1 MLAIDDWKIATKI
14 SSALGLL
21 SVAFAVTIA
30 FSSLKLLDQD
40 AQFSELTEHEAPA
53 AVEMARVNRQINQMG
68 YAGYRLLSH
77 PVGSSDARE
86 ARDAMVD
93 AQQKVLK
100 NLENAAGYVPKDA
113 GEIAA
118 FRVRVEEIIKHADAV
133 LHHTDRGD
141 HAGANAA
148 LDAMDPKIASLTKD
162 LRAAN
167 QAESAENLARSN
179 ALSDAAVMTV
189 VVNIA
194 LGLVGMVLAGGMGLW
209 IARGKIAKPLNG
221 LAASMRRLAGGDFS
235 VEIDGQARADEVGA
249 MAKAVQIFKDNG
261 IAAKALEADA
271 ERMRQAADGARDR
284 TEAER
289 RQTEAE
295 QAMVVTTLAES
306 LGRLAR
312 GDLTAQIS
320 AEFQG
325 QYVQI
330 KRDFNQAVESLREA
344 MTSISNATGGIRGG
358 ADEIALASDDLSRR
372 TEQQAASLEET
383 AAALDEITAT
393 VRRSAEGA
401 AQAASVA
408 SGARTQAELSGAVVA
423 EAVAAMSE
431 IEESSGQ
438 VNQIIGVIDEIAFQ
452 TNLLALNAG
461 VEAARA
467 GDAGKGFAVV
477 AQEVRA
483 LAQRSAEAAKEIKVL
498 IAGSSAQVAK
508 GVKLVGD
515 TGSALQTI
523 VAQVTEI
530 DSLIVEI
537 AQSSKE
543 QATGLNE
550 VNSAVNQMDQVT
562 QQNAAMVEQATAACA
577 SLKAETGELVSLVSK
592 FEVGGRAPSS
602 SRAVPEASTPVM
614 RRPAAKTV
622 AALRPGSQLAA
633 NSWEEF

>member
-1 MLAIDDWKIATKI
+1 MFAIDDWKIATKI

-21 SVAFAVTIA
+21 AVAFAVTIA

-68 YAGYRLLSH
+68 YAGYRLLTH
-77 PVGSSDARE
+77 PPGSPDARE

-93 AQQKVLK
+93 ARQKVIK
-100 NLENAAGYVPKDA
+100 NLENAASYVPADA

-118 FRVRVEEIIKHADAV
+118 FRIRVEEIIKHTDAV

-141 HAGANAA
+141 HGSANAA

-167 QAESAENLARSN
+167 QTESAENLARSN
-179 ALSDAAVMTV
+179 ALSKAAVTTV

-194 LGLVGMVLAGGMGLW
+194 LGLVGMVLAGGVGLW

-221 LAASMRRLAGGDFS
+221 LAASMRRLAGGDLS
-235 VEIDGQARADEVGA
+235 VEIDGQARADEVGT

-261 IAAKALEADA
+261 LAAKALEADA
-271 ERMRQAADGARDR
+271 ERMQQAADSARDR
-284 TEAER
+284 TDAER
-289 RQTEAE
+289 RHIEAE

-306 LGRLAR
+306 LGRLAK
-312 GDLTAQIS
+312 GDLTAHIS

-325 QYVQI
+325 QYAQI
-330 KRDFNQAVESLREA
+330 QRDFNQAVESLREA

-358 ADEIALASDDLSRR
+358 ADEIASASDDLSRR

-393 VRRSAEGA
+393 VKRSADGA
-401 AQAASVA
+401 AQAAKAA
-408 SGARTQAELSGAVVA
+408 SGAKTQAERSGAVVA
-423 EAVAAMSE
+423 EAVAAMSQ

-508 GVKLVGD
+508 GVRLVGE

-523 VAQVTEI
+523 VAQVTQI

-592 FEVGGRAPSS
+592 FDVGGQAPSAS
-602 SRAVPEASTPVM
+602 SSTSPT
-614 RRPAAKTV
+614 RRPAAKAV
-622 AALRPGSQLAA
+622 AALRPGSQLAT
-633 NSWEEF
+633 NTWEEF